1 MRIKLTKQAYFA
13 FICELKPEKSGT
25 SDELLDF
32 SRYY

>member
-1 MRIKLTKQAYFA
+1 MLIKSTKQAYFA

-25 SDELLDF
+25 GNELLDF